1 MKKCWKQNGRLLAQL
16 HGSLTPAHAYGCV
29 AQCFEGVQRESI
41 FNLSVRRG
49 PQAAILALRSGVDR
63 SLIEVMAHRPPG
75 SAQNRMYPSA
85 LCCPRIW
92 PGFLFQDSSGYVP
105 APQGKERERNL
116 PRRKIKPALQGSLL
130 QCRRSVWS
138 QAEAAFLHRRTGI
151 HYHIRL

>member
-1 MKKCWKQNGRLLAQL
+1 MKKSWKQNGRLLAQL

-49 PQAAILALRSGVDR
+49 PQVAILALRSGVDR
-63 SLIEVMAHRPPG
+63 SLMEVLAHRPPG

-92 PGFLFQDSSGYVP
+92 PGFLFQDSSSYVP
-105 APQGKERERNL
+105 APQGKEREKNL
-116 PRRKIKPALQGSLL
+116 PHQKIKPALHGSLL

-151 HYHIRL
+151 HYRIRL